1 MSVKLKQLKAVARAH
16 ELLAV
21 DFLMADGR
29 LSSEYP
35 NSQRNKFVKV
45 KLEFSNGDVFTVT
58 KHEFESLGDFKFTLA
73 EKHKTNH

>member
-1 MSVKLKQLKAVARAH
+1 MSVKLKQLKAVAKAH

-21 DFLMADGR
+21 DFIMHDGR

-35 NSQRNKFVKV
+35 NHLRNKYAKV
-45 KLEFSNGDVFTVT
+45 KLEFSNGDLFTIT